1 MYGIDKNAHLS
12 QIKELKIR
20 ETALKGCKGA
30 HNRYFRWMNLFE
42 SESDTVKEE
51 HLEQERILLST
62 PLVMEMTTL
71 VETLLPTSIDH
82 RSADEL

>member
-1 MYGIDKNAHLS
+1 MYGID
-12 QIKELKIR
+12 IKKKCPVITNKR
-20 ETALKGCKGA
+20 TKYKGA

-42 SESDTVKEE
+42 SDTVKDEY
-51 HLEQERILLST
+51 LEQERILLST

-71 VETLLPTSIDH
+71 VDTLLPTSIDH